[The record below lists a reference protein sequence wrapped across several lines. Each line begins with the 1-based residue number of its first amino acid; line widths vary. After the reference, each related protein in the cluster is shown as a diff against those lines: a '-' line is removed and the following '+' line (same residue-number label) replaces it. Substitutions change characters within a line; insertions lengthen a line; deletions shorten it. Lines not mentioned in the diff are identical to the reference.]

1 MNTSGPPLSPL
12 VIDFQVKTVCIPECS
27 WEHFRENSYTYKL
40 DWIDRGIW
48 LLASSLTNVFC
59 HSSFMIAGSRIPNT
73 TTWSRA
79 ANIVQVHRP
88 SILLPWRPIRQLWVI
103 SRLTILFTGFKY
115 RVHRRLYT
123 GAFLCLPNHIP
134 ALCPSMY
141 DLAYLNHS
149 RPYLAEGI
157 WSCGPGALS
166 PPVWSDFSLQTTTSI

>member
-1 MNTSGPPLSPL
+1 
-12 VIDFQVKTVCIPECS
+12 
-27 WEHFRENSYTYKL
+27 
-40 DWIDRGIW
+40 
-48 LLASSLTNVFC
+48 
-59 HSSFMIAGSRIPNT
+59 MIAGSRIPNT

-103 SRLTILFTGFKY
+103 SRLTILFIGFKY

-141 DLAYLNHS
+141 DLACLNHLDHTLLKEYD
-149 RPYLAEGI
+149 RVVQAPYRRLFEVTFHSKPQLLF
-157 WSCGPGALS
+157 SCYIAFH
-166 PPVWSDFSLQTTTSI
+166 FSCYIAFHFRILLWIL